1 MIAQS
6 LADYVPLTSLLKNKG
21 DWYLGS
27 MGQTAGER
35 KMHETEKFQVCYLP
49 GEKERL
55 VFYSLQ
61 EMERL
66 TVGKRDYKMSEIFS
80 CQASGFW
87 DWAEL

>member
-35 KMHETEKFQVCYLP
+35 KMHETEKFQVFYLL

-66 TVGKRDYKMSEIFS
+66 TVGKRDYKMSEISS
-80 CQASGFW
+80 CQVSGFW